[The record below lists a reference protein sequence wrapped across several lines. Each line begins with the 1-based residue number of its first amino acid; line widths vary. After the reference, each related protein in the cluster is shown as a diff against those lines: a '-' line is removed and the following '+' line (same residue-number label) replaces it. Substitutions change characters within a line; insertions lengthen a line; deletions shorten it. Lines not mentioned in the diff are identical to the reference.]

1 MANDLR
7 VGISADAS
15 ALDSGLAQAQ
25 AKVEAAAQT
34 MAAAQQAATA
44 ATKNLAEA
52 QAQLGA
58 SAAAGNAQA
67 QQILAQYQAEVT
79 STAAAL
85 GELTSA
91 TEANAAAMEMDA
103 AATEAAAAAT
113 NVLGVS
119 SRQAATAGIGI
130 LEGRMMSGNRA
141 AAAFLSTTLGLGP
154 VLQAAF
160 PVIGALALGE
170 VLGQIIKGI
179 VNFCRK
185 GERTFR

>member
-52 QAQLGA
+52 QAQLGL

-91 TEANAAAMEMDA
+91 TEANAAAKQPPSFPGRLCSPPQRA
-103 AATEAAAAAT
+103 KLTCANRVQSWQGGCATT
-113 NVLGVS
+113 GH
-119 SRQAATAGIGI
+119 
-130 LEGRMMSGNRA
+130 
-141 AAAFLSTTLGLGP
+141 GP
-154 VLQAAF
+154 A
-160 PVIGALALGE
+160 
-170 VLGQIIKGI
+170 
-179 VNFCRK
+179 
-185 GERTFR
+185 